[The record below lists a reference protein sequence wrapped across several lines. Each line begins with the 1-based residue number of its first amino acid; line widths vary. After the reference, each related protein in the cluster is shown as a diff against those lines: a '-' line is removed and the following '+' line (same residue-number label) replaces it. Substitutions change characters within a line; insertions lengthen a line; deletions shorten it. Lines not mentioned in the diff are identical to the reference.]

1 MPERGRLLRFAL
13 AWTLLFVPMQAL
25 RAGPVGAWWIERA
38 TAAPS
43 AALIGWL
50 RPSDGVLAQGPRLV
64 WPGGR
69 LSLQAGCDG
78 LELLALLAAALLAAP
93 LPWRRRVT
101 LLPTMLLLVWVLNQG
116 RLLALYAS
124 FRHWPDGFDALHV
137 VVAPLLMLGLAG
149 AWLLPRLGA
158 PR

>member
-1 MPERGRLLRFAL
+1 MPERSRLGRFAL
-13 AWTLLFVPMQAL
+13 DWALLFVALQAL
-25 RAGPVGAWWIERA
+25 RAGPAGAWWMA
-38 TAAPS
+38 QANAAPS

-50 RPSDGVLAQGPRLV
+50 RPADGVLAQGPRLV

-93 LPWRRRVT
+93 LPWRRRVA
-101 LLPTMLLLVWVLNQG
+101 LLPALLLLVWALNQG
-116 RLLALYAS
+116 RLLALYTS

-149 AWLLPRLGA
+149 GWLLPRLGA